1 MNFNVRL
8 GISSYA
14 FTWSV
19 GIPGYLP
26 DNPMDA
32 FDLLRTAS
40 KLGVHLVQIAD
51 NLPLHKLTNSELCKL
66 IDLAN
71 ELNINI
77 EIGTR
82 GIANNNLL
90 KYLEIAEFFRSP
102 ILRVV
107 IDTPDHHPSED
118 EIVSTI
124 KNIIQKFE
132 TAGITLAIEN
142 HDRFSSKTL
151 SRIVYRIDSK
161 YVGICLDSTNSFGT
175 LERPQEVAKDLGELA
190 VNIHLKDFVIHRLN
204 HNLGFIIEGTPAGEG
219 MLNIPQFLDQVFSY
233 GRNPSVILE
242 LWTPPESDIK
252 ATMEKEMQWVN
263 LSIKN
268 LSKIL
273 SSHGFHI
280 VP

>member
-1 MNFNVRL
+1 MNFDVRL

-14 FTWSV
+14 FAWSV

-26 DNPMDA
+26 DKPMNA
-32 FDLLRTAS
+32 FDLFTLVS
-40 KLGVHLVQIAD
+40 KLGIHLIQVAD
-51 NLPLHKLTNSELCKL
+51 NLPLHKLTNIELYNL
-66 IDLAN
+66 IDMAN
-71 ELNINI
+71 KLNIDV

-90 KYLEIAEFFRSP
+90 KYLEIAKLFRSP

-107 IDTPDHHPSED
+107 IDTPGHHPSED
-118 EIVSTI
+118 EIVYTI
-124 KNIIQKFE
+124 KSVIPKFE
-132 TAGITLAIEN
+132 MAGIILAIEN
-142 HDRFSSKTL
+142 HDRFNSKTL
-151 SRIVYRIDSK
+151 SRIIYRIDSR

-175 LERPQEVAKDLGELA
+175 LERPQEVAKELGELV

-219 MLNIPQFLDQVFSY
+219 MLNIPQFLDQIFSY

-242 LWTPPESDIK
+242 LWTPPEDDIK
-252 ATMEKEMQWVN
+252 TTMEKEMQWVN

-268 LSKIL
+268 LSEVL

-280 VP
+280 VI